1 MHPPGFGPRSAGPTL
16 NTLNLVGAPSISKFS
31 KLRAPVRADT
41 PTLNTLNLVW
51 APSISKFS
59 KLRAPANA
67 DTPTL
72 KTLKLVGGQPVSKC
86 SKLNPGRQR
95 RMGFGLSRPPARK
108 EYEAQRKHDTSDIAG
123 EPGSCRTNGRPRRG
137 PRCPGTSAHGHEENA
152 RA

>member
-1 MHPPGFGPRSAGPTL
+1 MGPFSKARPGNNTGWLLMNGGARKELGFGSRADGPTL

-72 KTLKLVGGQPVSKC
+72 KTLKLVGEQPV
-86 SKLNPGRQR
+86 
-95 RMGFGLSRPPARK
+95 
-108 EYEAQRKHDTSDIAG
+108 
-123 EPGSCRTNGRPRRG
+123 
-137 PRCPGTSAHGHEENA
+137 
-152 RA
+152 